1 MRAAT
6 TGRPAA
12 HRAVGRVRPIAATRV
27 APMRIEDYAAIV
39 DGCPGGEGAFVA
51 AGFWLA
57 QVALVNVRS
66 RCRAPGATIS
76 APAREVATRRA
87 QFNGYVRRTARASR

>member
-1 MRAAT
+1 
-6 TGRPAA
+6 
-12 HRAVGRVRPIAATRV
+12 
-27 APMRIEDYAAIV
+27 MRIEDYAAIV

-66 RCRAPGATIS
+66 RYR
-76 APAREVATRRA
+76 APARDVATRRA
-87 QFNGYVRRTARASR
+87 QFNGYVRRTARAAR

>member
-57 QVALVNVRS
+57 QVALVNVALALS
-66 RCRAPGATIS
+66 GAGRDDFG
-76 APAREVATRRA
+76 AGA
-87 QFNGYVRRTARASR
+87 